1 MEEQHQNFV
10 AAVTKWEIL
19 AATNQIQ
26 GEKEREWKK
35 VKKNTYDIFPIKIVT
50 KIRRFWTFH
59 VVVVQNNGKEMYNK
73 GCRTCKVAF
82 LPIRP
87 IVFHRSRCLRRL
99 ALNDFIFCLNKLLIL
114 WELLF

>member
-35 VKKNTYDIFPIKIVT
+35 VKKNTYDIFPIC
-50 KIRRFWTFH
+50 
-59 VVVVQNNGKEMYNK
+59 N
-73 GCRTCKVAF
+73 
-82 LPIRP
+82 
-87 IVFHRSRCLRRL
+87 
-99 ALNDFIFCLNKLLIL
+99 
-114 WELLF
+114 

>member
-50 KIRRFWTFH
+50 KIRSFWTFH
-59 VVVVQNNGKEMYNK
+59 VVVVQKNCKEMYK
-73 GCRTCKVAF
+73 KVCCTRKVAF
-82 LPIRP
+82 L
-87 IVFHRSRCLRRL
+87 
-99 ALNDFIFCLNKLLIL
+99 LI
-114 WELLF
+114 